1 MKIIQ
6 IVGSSNS
13 GKTTFIKNLIP
24 ELKKKGTVAVIKHL
38 GDHTYNFEEGKD
50 TTVFFDAG
58 ADMSVGIDSDKAVA
72 AIRKNTLEDVLGMLF
87 DQDMDFTII
96 EGFKQRS
103 FPKIV
108 IGSLTDHTGI
118 LANPTVNEVIT
129 SLDLFENFCRTKK
142 E

>member
-24 ELKKKGTVAVIKHL
+24 ELKKKGNVAVIKHL
-38 GDHTYNFEEGKD
+38 GDHTYNIGEGKD

-58 ADMSVGIDSDKAVA
+58 ADISVGIDSDKAVA
-72 AIRKNTLEDVLGMLF
+72 AIRKNTLDDVLDLLL
-87 DQDMDFTII
+87 DQDMDFAII

-108 IGSLTDHTGI
+108 IGSLTADSCI
-118 LANPTVNEVIT
+118 LTNPSVKEVIT
-129 SLDLFENFCRTKK
+129 SLNLFENLCK
-142 E
+142 

>member
-24 ELKKKGTVAVIKHL
+24 ELKKKGKVAVIKHL
-38 GDHTYNFEEGKD
+38 GDHTYNIEEGKD
-50 TTVFFDAG
+50 TTAFFDAG

-72 AIRKNTLEDVLGMLF
+72 AIRKNTLDDVLGMLL
-87 DQDMDFTII
+87 DQGMDFAII

-108 IGSLTDHTGI
+108 IGSLTADTCI
-118 LANPTVNEVIT
+118 LSNPTVNEVTT
-129 SLDLFENFCRTKK
+129 SLNLFENFRK
-142 E
+142 

>member
-24 ELKKKGTVAVIKHL
+24 ELKKKGKVAVIKHL
-38 GDHTYNFEEGKD
+38 GDHTYNIEEGKD
-50 TTVFFDAG
+50 TTAFFDAG

-72 AIRKNTLEDVLGMLF
+72 AIRKNTLDDVLGMLL
-87 DQDMDFTII
+87 DQGMDFAII

-108 IGSLTDHTGI
+108 IGSLTADTCI
-118 LANPTVNEVIT
+118 LSNPTVNEVIT
-129 SLDLFENFCRTKK
+129 SLNLFENFRK
-142 E
+142 

>member
-24 ELKKKGTVAVIKHL
+24 ELKKKGNVAVIKHL
-38 GDHTYNFEEGKD
+38 GDHTYNIEKGKD

-58 ADMSVGIDSDKAVA
+58 ADMSVGIDSHKAVA
-72 AIRKNTLEDVLGMLF
+72 AIRKNTLDDVLGMLL
-87 DQDMDFTII
+87 DQGMDFAII

-108 IGSLTDHTGI
+108 IGSLTADSCI
-118 LANPTVNEVIT
+118 LSNPTVNEVIT
-129 SLDLFENFCRTKK
+129 SLSLFENFHK
-142 E
+142 